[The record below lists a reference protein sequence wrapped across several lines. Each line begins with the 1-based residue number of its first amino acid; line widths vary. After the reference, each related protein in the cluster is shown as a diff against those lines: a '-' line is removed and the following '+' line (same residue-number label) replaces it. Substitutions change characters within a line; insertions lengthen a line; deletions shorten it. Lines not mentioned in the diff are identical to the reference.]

1 MQLITNWS
9 ELSSLPIPHQVKQ
22 ALLKSLIEPFNDETK
37 AEYFWQTY
45 GNSLVLFS
53 SDDTAESFVLSYD
66 NSSDVRH
73 EKLPEELR
81 NKINFSLT
89 YPEFTEQLA
98 QGYKLSLTIMNDEG
112 SGCYLLYAPECPL
125 VELIGTGFE

>member
-1 MQLITNWS
+1 MQLITNLS
-9 ELSSLPIPHQVKQ
+9 ELSNLPIPHQVKQ

-53 SDDTAESFVLSYD
+53 SDDTAESFALSYD
-66 NSSDVRH
+66 DSSSVESERI
-73 EKLPEELR
+73 PEELR

-89 YPEFTEQLA
+89 YPEFTDSLPE
-98 QGYKLSLTIMNDEG
+98 GYKLSLSIMNDEG